1 VIVIDASLA
10 LDLFLVTP
18 EAGRLRAQ
26 IDAAGGDM
34 AAPEVFDLEI
44 LQTIRRLN
52 RVGEIDGARADAAI
66 GVFRAAP
73 VERFSHAP
81 LAARIWALR
90 ENLTAYDAAYF
101 ALAEM
106 LDASL
111 WTRDRKYLSVPGHRV
126 RVKVL

>member
-1 VIVIDASLA
+1 VIVVDASLA
-10 LDLFLVTP
+10 LELFLVTP
-18 EAGRLRAQ
+18 DAARLRDE

-34 AAPEVFDLEI
+34 AAPDVFDLEI

-52 RVGEIDGARADAAI
+52 RAGDIDIARAEAAVGI
-66 GVFRAAP
+66 YRAAP

-81 LAARIWALR
+81 LTARIWALR

-106 LDASL
+106 LEAPL
-111 WTRDRKYLSVPGHRV
+111 WTRDKKYVSAPGHKARV
-126 RVKVL
+126 NVL